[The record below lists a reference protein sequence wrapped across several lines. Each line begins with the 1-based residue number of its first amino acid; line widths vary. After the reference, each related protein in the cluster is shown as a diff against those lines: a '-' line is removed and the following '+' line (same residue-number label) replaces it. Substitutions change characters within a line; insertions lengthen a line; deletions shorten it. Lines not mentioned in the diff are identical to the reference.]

1 MRGVRAAD
9 RAADDVSGA
18 NLARL
23 AAVAQRPRAAHDEEH
38 LLLGAMTVERTRA
51 LARRHH
57 VVGIAEV
64 LRAEQRADAHRV
76 ALEVFSLLEVLE
88 LQVVDVDDPL
98 VDDAHRSISPK
109 TMSCVPMIAT
119 TSAIMCP
126 RDISSSAERCAKPAA
141 RSLMR
146 YGLLAPSEMM

>member
-1 MRGVRAAD
+1 MRSLRAAG
-9 RAADDVSGA
+9 RAADDVSRA
-18 NLARL
+18 NLPRL
-23 AAVAQRPRAAHDEEH
+23 VAVAKRACAANDEEH
-38 LLLGAMTVERTRA
+38 LLLGSVAVKRTGA
-51 LARRHH
+51 LAGRNH
-57 VVGIAEV
+57 VIRIAEI
-64 LRAEQRADAHRV
+64 LCAEKRSDAHRI
-76 ALEVFSLLEVLE
+76 ALEVFPFLEVLE
-88 LQVVDVDDPL
+88 LQLVDVDYPL
-98 VDDAHRSISPK
+98 FDHRSISPK